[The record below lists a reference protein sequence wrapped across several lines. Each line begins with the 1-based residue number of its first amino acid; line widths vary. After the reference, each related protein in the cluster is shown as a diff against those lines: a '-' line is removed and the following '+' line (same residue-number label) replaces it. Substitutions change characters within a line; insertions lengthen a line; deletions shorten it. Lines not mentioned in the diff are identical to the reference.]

1 MSLSDRDLIARVVA
15 DDDRH
20 AFAELVRRNQSA
32 VRGLLRKLTGGDH
45 GRADDLAQE
54 TFLRAYRALG
64 TYSGETRFA
73 AWLFR
78 IAYRVFLSDHR
89 ARKRIPLP
97 APPPEAE
104 HEIPGD
110 APPIAEGAVLRH
122 DLSRAMGRLRPEER
136 AALALTYGQD
146 ISHEE
151 AAAILDWPLG
161 TLKTQVA
168 RAKDH
173 LRKCLLDYE
182 ARPST

>member
-1 MSLSDRDLIARVVA
+1 MSFSDADLIARVLA
-15 DDDRH
+15 DDDRN

-32 VRGLLRKLTGGDH
+32 VRGLLRKLTGGDAQ
-45 GRADDLAQE
+45 RADDLAQE

-64 TYSGETRFA
+64 GFSGETRFS

-78 IAYRVFLSDHR
+78 IAYRSFLTDLR
-89 ARKRIPLP
+89 ARKKLPLAQEEP
-97 APPPEAE
+97 DPEAE
-104 HEIPGD
+104 SPEPE
-110 APPIAEGAVLRH
+110 APLAEGAAQRV
-122 DLSRAMGRLRPEER
+122 DLTRAMQRLAPEER

-151 AAAILDWPLG
+151 AAKILEWPLG

-168 RAKDH
+168 RAKEH

-182 ARPST
+182 VRPST